1 MWHYRGGTRV
11 FSHSTGAVSLEHM
24 RSSQKFTLE
33 CTGRKAAGSGK
44 GTGCKLLIAVQFLL
58 VGQLNPS
65 NKEASVPCHIGRITW
80 KVTSPQGTASLC
92 PGSQSSSVPAASSVA
107 AGKGYQTPN
116 LSVCLSRMS
125 VPAPKLNTWT
135 RAPTGLKHFKCV
147 SSECCYVTFAGRYTH
162 TNTSEITFLSAW
174 AHHSQPQ
181 MQPLGPKATCPY
193 LAPSLCREEMHEVTS
208 SVFQTPLL
216 KTHQCFH
223 HNNHHDSR
231 THFSKTAC

>member
-1 MWHYRGGTRV
+1 MSVSFEQTVPQYQAPRLMWHYRGGTRV

-125 VPAPKLNTWT
+125 VPAPKLNMWT
-135 RAPTGLKHFKCV
+135 RAPTGLKHFKCI

-162 TNTSEITFLSAW
+162 TNTSEITFVCLGTPQPTTNA
-174 AHHSQPQ
+174 AFGPQGNLLLPCSQLVQ
-181 MQPLGPKATCPY
+181 GGDA
-193 LAPSLCREEMHEVTS
+193 
-208 SVFQTPLL
+208 
-216 KTHQCFH
+216 
-223 HNNHHDSR
+223 
-231 THFSKTAC
+231 